1 MKFVAHVTPAHF
13 LETAEPWLLRAEAE
27 HGLLLGLARS
37 RAALGED
44 PDPTE
49 LFATVQEGN
58 RVVGCLF
65 RTPPHPLGL
74 TDLPESAIPLVLR
87 QLSMIYPDLPAVVGP
102 PEATAAFAEGWAH
115 ASGALVR
122 EGPQMEIRV
131 LDEVVPPPQLA
142 SGHLR
147 LAASG
152 DSDLVEEWGFLFV
165 DETGIGRAGPKSPAR
180 ALMADDALY
189 VWEAH
194 GTVVSMAAALGA
206 TPRGIRIAYVYTP
219 PGARGH
225 GYATALVAVL
235 SQLLLDRGFA
245 FCFLYTDRANPTSSG
260 IYERLGYRT
269 EGLASMLEF
278 VPASG

>member
-13 LETAEPWLLRAEAE
+13 LETAGPWLARSEAE

-37 RAALGED
+37 RAALQEG

-49 LFATVQEGN
+49 LFATVQEGD

-74 TDLPESAIPLVLR
+74 TRLPESTIPLVLR
-87 QLSMIYPDLPAVVGP
+87 QVALIYPDLPAVVGP
-102 PEATAAFAEGWAH
+102 PDTTAAFAEGWARMTGV
-115 ASGALVR
+115 SVR

-131 LDEVVPPPQLA
+131 LREVVAPPRPA

-147 LAASG
+147 LAAPK
-152 DSDLVEEWGFLFV
+152 DADLLEAWGLLFA
-165 DETGIGRAGPKSPAR
+165 DETGIGGGGPESPAR

-189 VWEAH
+189 VWEV
-194 GTVVSMAAALGA
+194 GGRVVSMTAAVGA
-206 TPRGIRIAYVYTP
+206 TPRGIRLAYVYTP
-219 PGARGH
+219 TEARGH
-225 GYATALVAVL
+225 GYATALVAEL
-235 SQLLLDRGFA
+235 SQLLLDRGFD

-260 IYERLGYRT
+260 IYHRLGYRT
-269 EGLASMLEF
+269 VDLASMLDF
-278 VPASG
+278 VPA